1 MPVRACGYTKR
12 MFRFVP
18 LLLPVYLT
26 LRLVL
31 PLPLSIAAKTV
42 MSLLLFAAAL
52 KQQFFLYFGGDFFS
66 PELPVWV
73 IAAYGGAFCALFLM
87 FLFTLCKDLFLL
99 AAAVLR
105 YFCKAVPAFHTGPVT
120 AAVIVA
126 LSFFCALYGLYE
138 AQRLPRTAD
147 VGIALEKL
155 PPEFDGFKIVLLSD
169 LHISAS
175 RRADFA
181 RGVTDAANAASADL
195 ILIAGDFIDGRV
207 DIRSGDVLPLAALS
221 ARCGVFGVLGNHEY
235 YFGPDEW
242 KSFIENRLGI
252 KILLNEHTVIRHEGA
267 DLVIAGVADEAAR
280 RFPGRELP
288 DLKKALSGISPEAC
302 VILLDHQP
310 GKAVR
315 NAARGVS
322 LQLSGHTHGGM
333 APLLSSLVK
342 KFNGGFLRGLYDA
355 GDMKL
360 YVSPGTG
367 IWNGFLMR
375 LFDPAEITVITLT
388 AAKSK

>member
-1 MPVRACGYTKR
+1 

-26 LRLVL
+26 FRLVL
-31 PLPLSIAAKTV
+31 PLPLSIAAKAA

-73 IAAYGGAFCALFLM
+73 IVAYGGAFCALFLM
-87 FLFTLCKDLFLL
+87 FLFTLCKDIFLL

-105 YFCKAVPAFHTGPVT
+105 CFCRAVPAFHTGLGA
-120 AAVIVA
+120 AAVIIT
-126 LSFFCALYGLYE
+126 LSLICTVYGVYE
-138 AQRLPRTAD
+138 AQRMPRAAE
-147 VGIALEKL
+147 VKIALDKL
-155 PPEFDGFKIVLLSD
+155 PQEFDGFRIVLLSD

-195 ILIAGDFIDGRV
+195 ILMAGDFIDGRV
-207 DIRSGDVLPLAALS
+207 SIRSGDVLPLAALH

-235 YFGPDEW
+235 YFGPAEW
-242 KSFIENRLGI
+242 KSFFEERLGI
-252 KILLNEHTVIRHEGA
+252 KILLNEHTVISQKGA
-267 DLVIAGVADEAAR
+267 ELVVAGVADEAAR

-288 DLKKALSGISPEAC
+288 DLKKALSGVSPEAC
-302 VILLDHQP
+302 IILLDHQP
-310 GKAVR
+310 RKALL
-315 NAARGVS
+315 NSETGVS

-333 APLLSSLVK
+333 APLISSLVK
-342 KFNGGFLRGLYDA
+342 KFNGGFLRGLYTVD
-355 GDMKL
+355 GMKL

-375 LFDPAEITVITLT
+375 LFDPAEITVITL
-388 AAKSK
+388 SKAENR